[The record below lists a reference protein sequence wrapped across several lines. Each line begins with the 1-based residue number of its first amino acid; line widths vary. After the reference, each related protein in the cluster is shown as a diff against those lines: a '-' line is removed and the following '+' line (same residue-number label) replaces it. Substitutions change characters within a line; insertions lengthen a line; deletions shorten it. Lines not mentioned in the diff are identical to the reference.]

1 MTNSMVERIAS
12 AISVELDGPYP
23 IRPDGLDISLFP
35 METYRNIARSCL
47 AAMREPTEAMVS
59 AMDANHDGPF
69 EASYVW
75 QAAID
80 EALK

>member
-1 MTNSMVERIAS
+1 MTNSMVERLAKV
-12 AISVELDGPYP
+12 ISVELDGPDP
-23 IRPDGLDISLFP
+23 IRPDGLDTSLFP

-47 AAMREPTEAMVS
+47 AAMREPTLEMTAAFMS
-59 AMDANHDGPF
+59 DPFGATKDA
-69 EASYVW
+69 Y